1 VPCAYLKSLLAPPTT
16 DGAVGIPTLA
26 PVRYQIV
33 PISPVSPGR
42 GTAVSVSRIRF
53 NGEGVAWHDL
63 HATAADMSNSR
74 SNTGTVDVDGLKYD
88 WQLQREPQWSDD
100 DGWKGMTVS
109 LLQRDAQREALL
121 EFPPPKRLLKG
132 LQRGRLQLDDAT
144 VCRGVRAALMAG
156 WEPMSR
162 GKPMVFTV
170 DAEGH

>member
-1 VPCAYLKSLLAPPTT
+1 MA
-16 DGAVGIPTLA
+16 
-26 PVRYQIV
+26 
-33 PISPVSPGR
+33 
-42 GTAVSVSRIRF
+42 
-53 NGEGVAWHDL
+53 
-63 HATAADMSNSR
+63 NSR
-74 SNTGTVDVDGLKYD
+74 SNAGTVDLDGLKYD

-109 LLQRDAQREALL
+109 LLQRDTQRAALL

-144 VCRGVRAALMAG
+144 VARGVRAALVAG

-170 DAEGH
+170 DAEGN